1 MMAKNLQLRAEA
13 KANLKLELRINV
25 VWNTCD
31 KDLGDEVKSA
41 CEIISKSSVEKFQ
54 KLLPFRE
61 IFCKIFRE
69 SSI

>member
-1 MMAKNLQLRAEA
+1 MMAKNLWLRAEA
-13 KANLKLELRINV
+13 KGNLKLELKVNV

-31 KDLGDEVKSA
+31 KDLGGEVKFA
-41 CEIISKSSVEKFQ
+41 YETISKSSVENFQ

-61 IFCKIFRE
+61 IFCKMFRE